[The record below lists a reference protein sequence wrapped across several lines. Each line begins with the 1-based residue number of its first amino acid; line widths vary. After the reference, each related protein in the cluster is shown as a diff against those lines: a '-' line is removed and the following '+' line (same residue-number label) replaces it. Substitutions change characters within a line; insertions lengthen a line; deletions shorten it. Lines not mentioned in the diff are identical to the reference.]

1 MVFGVRHPHLL
12 DLSIVEDDGSPSV
25 KVLLFKY
32 LGLWVHPELTFKPRI
47 DFLKKK
53 KKKAYGCLDTLYCS
67 INCLT
72 MVIRK
77 LLISRLILPIIDYVD
92 IVYQITTYLTHHY
105 YMYD

>member
-47 DFLKKK
+47 DF
-53 KKKAYGCLDTLYCS
+53 
-67 INCLT
+67 
-72 MVIRK
+72 
-77 LLISRLILPIIDYVD
+77 
-92 IVYQITTYLTHHY
+92 
-105 YMYD
+105 